1 MNNGFVYLFRHI
13 AMLKITP
20 PHLRNYLLNKCIGK
34 VAPTAEIKNEVYLGG
49 QRFSIGEHVFI
60 NKFCR
65 LFSGC
70 ADESAI
76 ILEDNVVLAM
86 GVTLTTHTHQIS
98 YCKRRAP
105 RQTLLKPITIKEG
118 CWLGANVTVLPGVT
132 IGKGTVVGA
141 GSVVIKDLE
150 PNSVY
155 VGNPAHKVKDLE

>member
-1 MNNGFVYLFRHI
+1 M
-13 AMLKITP
+13 
-20 PHLRNYLLNKCIGK
+20 RNYLLNKCIGK
-34 VAPTAEIKNEVYLGG
+34 VAPTAEIKNEVYLSG

-76 ILEDNVVLAM
+76 ILEDNVVLDM

-98 YCKRRAP
+98 DCKRRAP

-118 CWLGANVTVLPGVT
+118 CWLGGNVTVLPGVT
-132 IGKGTVVGA
+132 IGKGTVVSA